1 MKDLNG
7 KQIKHIKSEFED
19 YSWDMG
25 FAVTDFEYK
34 QEGDIF
40 KILFD
45 SKKYFDMKKED
56 WDDQD
61 LAQNIVTRI
70 LGKEQFICSTLW
82 STDYD
87 FEEKDIVF
95 IDDKQN
101 EWAVEIGKHGDLSKI
116 FRDRDKLLEAV
127 KEDGGAL
134 EHAVDSLKAD
144 REVVLET
151 VKNWGWALQYADES
165 LKADREVVLE
175 AVKSDGLEA
184 LDYADESLREDP
196 ELKKIAEE

>member
-1 MKDLNG
+1 M
-7 KQIKHIKSEFED
+7 
-19 YSWDMG
+19 
-25 FAVTDFEYK
+25 
-34 QEGDIF
+34 
-40 KILFD
+40 
-45 SKKYFDMKKED
+45 
-56 WDDQD
+56 
-61 LAQNIVTRI
+61 TRI

-82 STDYD
+82 ATEYD

-101 EWAVEIGKHGDLSKI
+101 EWAVEIGKHGGLSKI

-134 EHAVDSLKAD
+134 EHAVD
-144 REVVLET
+144 
-151 VKNWGWALQYADES
+151 S